1 MLLKQK
7 IDLSRT
13 LTNCVAFIL
22 ALCNLFEF
30 TIVVRGFNVHKKVW
44 KPKKRQLLNC
54 FYENGNISNPLAI
67 KVCERRSDRPV
78 GQLSREISKVTK
90 FILDRGALV
99 DVVLTSIHYRRSPLV
114 QDKLEVKCKVAFKTP
129 NRKVTLRR

>member
-1 MLLKQK
+1 MCSNLQLL
-7 IDLSRT
+7 SG
-13 LTNCVAFIL
+13 
-22 ALCNLFEF
+22 
-30 TIVVRGFNVHKKVW
+30 GFNVHKKVW

-67 KVCERRSDRPV
+67 KVCEHRSDRPV

-90 FILDRGALV
+90 FILDRGA
-99 DVVLTSIHYRRSPLV
+99 SIHYRRSPLV